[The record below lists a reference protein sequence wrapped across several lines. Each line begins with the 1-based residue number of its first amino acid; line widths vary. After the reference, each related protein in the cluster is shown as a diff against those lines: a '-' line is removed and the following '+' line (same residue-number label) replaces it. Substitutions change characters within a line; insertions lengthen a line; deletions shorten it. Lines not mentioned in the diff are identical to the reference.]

1 MFKKIIHN
9 NTITMKKN
17 MTYTAPE
24 AVLTLIA
31 AEGTFCQST
40 GEKFSNPTDYSSDW
54 SQEE

>member
-1 MFKKIIHN
+1 
-9 NTITMKKN
+9 MKKN

>member
-1 MFKKIIHN
+1 
-9 NTITMKKN
+9 MKKS

-40 GEKFSNPTDYSSDW
+40 GEKFSESTDYSSNW
-54 SQEE
+54 SQED